1 MSEIDKI
8 RRLLTTYGSV
18 DRYDP
23 AAFRAAIHVKIY
35 SGTVDEAVAFVVQQ
49 AIAVPVSVVAEK
61 HLDGG
66 RVVVAVG
73 VIYVS
78 HEVHGAILGMMA
90 DPRLRPDEQQP
101 AARLRGLEG

>member
-1 MSEIDKI
+1 MPDL
-8 RRLLTTYGSV
+8 R
-18 DRYDP
+18 
-23 AAFRAAIHVKIY
+23 IY
-35 SGTVDEAVAFVVQQ
+35 NGTVDEAVVFVVQQ
-49 AIAVPVSVVAEK
+49 AMAGPANVVAEK

-78 HEVHGAILGMMA
+78 HKVHGAILGMMA